1 MIDSVLVEA
10 LRAREPGALVALYD
24 AYAEGVYRYCRSML
38 ATPED
43 AQAAFLGAFVA
54 AEAHVHA
61 LSDPRRLEAWLYA
74 LARQECVRRV
84 LAEAPGTRAPAP
96 EVTGGD
102 ADLRVMAW
110 NATRSLS
117 PGDRE
122 VLDLSCRHGF
132 GPLDLGA
139 VLGVGTK
146 AAGALYESA
155 RERLRDVV
163 TAEVLVR
170 KGPYD
175 CASRA
180 RLLTGFGGELTPE
193 ARERVIRHVN
203 RCDTCA
209 PHRVRQV
216 SAAKVFDLLPVDT
229 LPPALRER
237 VMDCFSDPGQV
248 PYRRDVAHRAGP
260 LDDAGFPAGRSPRA
274 RRSRVAAGT
283 AVAIAAAAAAVV
295 LVLVQSLADPAGPG
309 VASGGL
315 PAVVEPPSGHRPWEP
330 GRGADLTPGHA
341 DEASAVELVGSLGSA
356 WSSGTTGSG
365 PQDGP
370 FPGRSPGRGPA
381 GEGAEDP
388 ASPAERA
395 PRDPGERS
403 PRNAAEPP
411 ADGPRES
418 PRPPAE
424 GPPVDGPPDRQGGP
438 PPPVGPPAPPPVRLP
453 PVPPSSESGP
463 DGRRWH
469 RPPGRLPHRHHHGH
483 RSSRFCELAQ
493 RPPGRPESRRADQ
506 GSPRA
511 GRGLPTDG
519 ARRWRRDARTT
530 APGPRP
536 AVTGPEREWPPPRTP
551 APGGGKATA
560 GVRPVPAVPAGVPD
574 PLPPAR
580 PARRWPA
587 RRRPARRRP
596 ARRRPASAPPAA
608 RRPAPA
614 RPARTPARTPP
625 VQRPP
630 VRTPPARTPA
640 VTPPGRGTPART
652 RRLPGAAPTRKDE
665 GRTLADGDVVAG
677 DRHGA

>member
-10 LRAREPGALVALYD
+10 LRARDPGALVALYD

-61 LSDPRRLEAWLYA
+61 LADPRRLEAWLYA
-74 LARQECVRRV
+74 LARQECVRRA

-180 RLLTGFGGELTPE
+180 RLLTGFGGELTAE

-237 VMDCFSDPGQV
+237 VMDCFSDPAQV

-260 LDDAGFPAGRSPRA
+260 LDDAGFPARRSPRA

-283 AVAIAAAAAAVV
+283 AVAIAAAAAAIV
-295 LVLVQSLADPAGPG
+295 LVVVQSLADPAGPG
-309 VASGGL
+309 VAAGGL
-315 PAVVEPPSGHRPWEP
+315 PAVVEPPSGDRPWEP
-330 GRGADLTPGHA
+330 GRGGGLPGHA
-341 DEASAVELVGSLGSA
+341 DEGSAVELVGSLGSA

-365 PQDGP
+365 PRDGSRP
-370 FPGRSPGRGPA
+370 PGRGPA

-388 ASPAERA
+388 ASPAERS
-395 PRDPGERS
+395 PRNPAERS
-403 PRNAAEPP
+403 PRNPAEPP
-411 ADGPRES
+411 ADDPRES
-418 PRPPAE
+418 PRPP
-424 GPPVDGPPDRQGGP
+424 GDGPPDRPGGP
-438 PPPVGPPAPPPVRLP
+438 PPPVDPPAPPPVRLP
-453 PVPPSSESGP
+453 PAPPSSESGP
-463 DGRRWH
+463 DGRRSH

-483 RSSRFCELAQ
+483 RSSRFCELVQ
-493 RPPGRPESRRADQ
+493 RPSGRPESRRADP

-511 GRGLPTDG
+511 GRGLPADG
-519 ARRWRRDARTT
+519 ARRWH
-530 APGPRP
+530 
-536 AVTGPEREWPPPRTP
+536 REAGRSHDDSRP
-551 APGGGKATA
+551 APGGHRSRGGAASSPDTGSGRREGHGRGRA
-560 GVRPVPAVPAGVPD
+560 STGRPGGGPGSAPAG
-574 PLPPAR
+574 PAR
-580 PARRWPA
+580 EGMAREETA
-587 RRRPARRRP
+587 RADT
-596 ARRRPASAPPAA
+596 
-608 RRPAPA
+608 A
-614 RPARTPARTPP
+614 RPETTGPGTTGPDTRPDTTRPDTTRPDTTRPDTTRPDTTRPDTTRPGATDRDSART
-625 VQRPP
+625 
-630 VRTPPARTPA
+630 
-640 VTPPGRGTPART
+640 GGGTGPN
-652 RRLPGAAPTRKDE
+652 E
-665 GRTLADGDVVAG
+665 
-677 DRHGA
+677 